1 MFSMSVSCSGN
12 SPDVGITLILVLPF
26 AEGNGAG
33 LNSPYSSIFVIIRL
47 SFSQKEDENFI
58 KNFTGC
64 FIWII
69 FLLGV

>member
-47 SFSQKEDENFI
+47 SFS
-58 KNFTGC
+58 
-64 FIWII
+64 
-69 FLLGV
+69 